1 MSGFSTLSRLLQRSI
16 PAVCLAA
23 TMAESGNVF
32 AQERTFSEL
41 IELAAPVEQPVAQEP
56 IPSAVTR
63 DGELSER
70 EKNQSPED
78 SFGMAKILAEHGMHD
93 VAIQQ
98 FFLGLNKSSYS
109 ASAKPILADAMF
121 GLAGSYAASKR
132 PEMSL
137 QTLLLMH
144 SHHPDRRDA
153 WQLRARVHQSLGQHR
168 AEREALIHCMELSPD
183 DWTARL
189 ALAKAYVHSP
199 ACSSDDAKLVIAM
212 LAPFLESADP
222 VADNMEF
229 CETLARAGSIAEI
242 GELAKAAIERALVVA
257 PMESHPRLQR
267 LQQQIEKGQ
276 SLKAPVEW
284 HQDERRP
291 SELTEHLQGTV
302 LEVHLEGRV
311 RLVPNDRERPVQEY
325 PVVRDM
331 QAVVVGGYG
340 ELLVSANLME
350 LPKKDFPEYQV
361 DWVKAPKMTLARW
374 NTKTG
379 KLEYAG
385 DAFLHAVDEAMGL
398 GLLCLAE
405 NSDMD
410 PLTGVKGLQTA
421 RIAADYY
428 LASPP
433 ANAQYHYLQ
442 PLSATNE
449 PQMYSLSE
457 EALLLQLHN
466 NLVPVGT
473 PIFNSFGEIVAVVHQ
488 KRARPSDPASEQ
500 KLALKIPSD
509 CSYAYACLAAYEKIP
524 RRPFPF
530 QWRLVPLPQDMQNG
544 DHTLGMEVTSAEA
557 CTNLQVG
564 DVITEI
570 NSIPLNETIDF
581 DLFQNLLHDLQT
593 EDLTLKL
600 TSGRLVTEPLA
611 RNAVPDSTQT
621 ASKPVVPS
629 VDESPE
635 NPGTETTEVPADQPV
650 ERELSRT
657 EMSNEY
663 QQSRQLEEWLHDN
676 IKDPELARQLFES
689 HESAR
694 SAGHNYVI
702 RCGALACRNNQAW
715 FLALHNGNFAAHP
728 VSERAAETMGIQP
741 QLVDSGNNGKI
752 ISQGD
757 SVFRISRVQIIPI
770 HDKDKPA
777 DAGHKV
783 LIRFRIETLSAPDS
797 SKKHAICVET
807 SKGKFRSMTTI
818 EDVADV
824 GEAVNSELI
833 WPSDRMPEHLEDTDL
848 LTLQMVTYQ
857 SENAQDPKTSSDCW
871 SQIVSF
877 AATR

>member
-23 TMAESGNVF
+23 TMAESGNVL
-32 AQERTFSEL
+32 AQERSFREL
-41 IELAAPVEQPVAQEP
+41 IELVAPVEQPVAQEP
-56 IPSAVTR
+56 IPSAITR

-70 EKNQSPED
+70 EKNQSPEV
-78 SFGMAKILAEHGMHD
+78 SFSMAEILAERGMHD
-93 VAIQQ
+93 EAIRQ

-109 ASAKPILADAMF
+109 ASAKPMLADAMF
-121 GLAGSYAASKR
+121 GLADSYAASKR
-132 PEMSL
+132 PELSL

-212 LAPFLESADP
+212 LAPVLDSADP
-222 VADNMEF
+222 VTDNMEF

-276 SLKAPVEW
+276 SLKASVEW
-284 HQDERRP
+284 HQHERRP
-291 SELTEHLQGTV
+291 AELKELLYGAVPTI
-302 LEVHLEGRV
+302 HLEGRV

-331 QAVVVGGYG
+331 SAVVVGGYG
-340 ELLVSANLME
+340 ELLVSSSFLE

-361 DWVKAPKMTLARW
+361 EWVKAPAMTLTRW
-374 NTKTG
+374 NTKSG
-379 KLEYAG
+379 KLEHAG
-385 DAFLHAVDEAMGL
+385 DVYLHAVDEAMGL
-398 GLLCLAE
+398 GLLSLAE

-410 PLTGVKGLQTA
+410 PLTGVKGLQAA

-442 PLSATNE
+442 PLSGTIE
-449 PQMYSLSE
+449 PEMYSLSE

-488 KRARPSDPASEQ
+488 KRARPADPASEQ
-500 KLALKIPSD
+500 KLSLKISSD

-530 QWRLVPLPQDMQNG
+530 QWRLVPLPQVIQDG
-544 DHTLGMEVTSAEA
+544 VHTIGMEVTSAEA
-557 CTNLQVG
+557 CANLQVG

-593 EDLTLKL
+593 EDLALKL
-600 TSGRLVTEPLA
+600 ASGRLVTEALG
-611 RNAVPDSTQT
+611 RSVVPDVTQT
-621 ASKPVVPS
+621 VSKPVAPS
-629 VDESPE
+629 ADVGAEKPA
-635 NPGTETTEVPADQPV
+635 TETTEIPADQPV
-650 ERELSRT
+650 ARELSRT

-676 IKDPELARQLFES
+676 IKDPELAKQLIES

-694 SAGHNYVI
+694 SAGNNYVI
-702 RCGALACRNNQAW
+702 RCGALACRNEQAW
-715 FLALHNGNFAAHP
+715 FLTLQNGSFAAHP
-728 VSERAAETMGIQP
+728 VSERVAAAMGIQP

-757 SVFRISRVQIIPI
+757 VVFRISRVQITPI
-770 HDKDKPA
+770 QADDSSA

-783 LIRFRIETLSAPDS
+783 LIRLRIETLSAPDS

-824 GEAVNSELI
+824 GETVNCELI
-833 WPSDRMPEHLEDTDL
+833 WPSAQMPERLEDTDL
-848 LTLQMVTYQ
+848 LTLQIVTYQ

>member
-1 MSGFSTLSRLLQRSI
+1 
-16 PAVCLAA
+16 
-23 TMAESGNVF
+23 MA
-32 AQERTFSEL
+32 R
-41 IELAAPVEQPVAQEP
+41 
-56 IPSAVTR
+56 
-63 DGELSER
+63 
-70 EKNQSPED
+70 
-78 SFGMAKILAEHGMHD
+78 ILAERGMYNE
-93 VAIQQ
+93 AIRQ
-98 FFLGLNKSSYS
+98 FSLGLNKSSYS
-109 ASAKPILADAMF
+109 ASSKQMLADAMF
-121 GLAGSYAASKR
+121 GLAGSYAASDR
-132 PEMSL
+132 PELSL

-168 AEREALIHCMELSPD
+168 AEREALIHCMQLSPD
-183 DWTARL
+183 DWTTKL

-199 ACSSDDAKLVIAM
+199 ECSSDDAKLVIAM
-212 LAPFLESADP
+212 LAPVLESADP
-222 VADNMEF
+222 AADNVEF
-229 CETLARAGSIAEI
+229 CEILARAGSVAEI
-242 GELAKAAIERALVVA
+242 GELAKAAIERAFMVA

-276 SLKAPVEW
+276 SLKSPVEW
-284 HQDERRP
+284 CQHERRP
-291 SELTEHLQGTV
+291 AELRVLLQGAV
-302 LEVHLEGRV
+302 LTVHLEGRV

-331 QAVVVGGYG
+331 PAVVVSGFG
-340 ELLVSANLME
+340 ELLVSSNLLE

-361 DWVKAPKMTLARW
+361 EWVKAPAMTLTRW
-374 NTKTG
+374 NTKTS
-379 KLEYAG
+379 KLEHAG

-398 GLLCLAE
+398 GLLSLAE

-428 LASPP
+428 FAGSP
-433 ANAQYHYLQ
+433 ANAEYHYLQ
-442 PLSATNE
+442 PLSGTNE
-449 PQMYSLSE
+449 PEMYSLSE

-466 NLVPVGT
+466 NLLPAGT
-473 PIFNSFGEIVAVVHQ
+473 PIFNSFGEIVSVVHQ
-488 KRARPSDPASEQ
+488 KRARPSDPASDQ
-500 KLALKIPSD
+500 MPFLKMPSE
-509 CSYAYACLAAYEKIP
+509 CSYAYACLAAYGKIP

-530 QWRLVPLPQDMQNG
+530 QWRLVPLPLDIQNG
-544 DHTLGMEVTSAEA
+544 DHTIGMEVTSAEA

-570 NSIPLNETIDF
+570 NTIPLNYTVDF

-593 EDLTLKL
+593 EDLALKL
-600 TSGRLVTEPLA
+600 TSGRLVTVPLG

-621 ASKPVVPS
+621 ASKPVAPPA
-629 VDESPE
+629 DESSE
-635 NPGTETTEVPADQPV
+635 NPETETTEILAGQPV

-663 QQSRQLEEWLHDN
+663 EQSRQLEEWLHNN
-676 IKDPELARQLFES
+676 IKDPELARQLIES

-702 RCGALACRNNQAW
+702 RCGALACRNEQSW
-715 FLALHNGNFAAHP
+715 FLALHNGSFAAHA
-728 VSERAAETMGIQP
+728 VSERLAETMGILP
-741 QLVDSGNNGKI
+741 RMVDSGNNGKI

-757 SVFRISRVQIIPI
+757 SVFRISRVQITPVEAE
-770 HDKDKPA
+770 DNPA
-777 DAGHKV
+777 DARRKV

-797 SKKHAICVET
+797 SRKHAICVET
-807 SKGKFRSMTTI
+807 SKGKFRSMTAI
-818 EDVADV
+818 ENVADV
-824 GEAVNSELI
+824 GEAVNAELI
-833 WPSDRMPEHLEDTDL
+833 WPSDRMPEYLEDTDL

-877 AATR
+877 AAPR